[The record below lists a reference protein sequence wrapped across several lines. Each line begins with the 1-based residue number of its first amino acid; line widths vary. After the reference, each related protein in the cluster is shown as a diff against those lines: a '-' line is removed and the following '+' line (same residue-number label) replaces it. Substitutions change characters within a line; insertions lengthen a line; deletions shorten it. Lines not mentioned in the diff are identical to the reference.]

1 MKETAGDFKLKRS
14 FTNAFRGF
22 CWALKTE
29 WNFRIHLGMCAIA
42 VMLGFALEISLFEWL
57 ALILCSALVI
67 VSEVLNTAL
76 EYLADA
82 VHPEVD
88 RRVGRSKD
96 TAAAGVMIAA
106 VAAFVVGAI
115 VFLPKIWDW
124 LTKLIEN

>member
-1 MKETAGDFKLKRS
+1 MKETLGDFKLKRS
-14 FTNAFRGF
+14 FTHAFRGLY
-22 CWALKTE
+22 WVLRTE
-29 WNFRIHLGMCAIA
+29 WNFRIHLGVCILA
-42 VMLGFALEISLFEWL
+42 VLLGFALEISLFEWL

-67 VSEVLNTAL
+67 VSEILNTAL

-88 RRVGRSKD
+88 HRVGRSKD
-96 TAAAGVMIAA
+96 SAAAGVMIAA